1 MPAYPYVGDNMD
13 NLNSEFENFDDNWST
28 VTEPTNDA
36 TPVNADEVYSEDIVN
51 TKIDNSQPKRIKK
64 SSPVLFLQLLICVI
78 ILIGAFSIKTFAPE
92 YYAAVKGVYDT
103 EIKASLYFD
112 GDVSELDY
120 SYLFAATPDE
130 I

>member
-1 MPAYPYVGDNMD
+1 MD
-13 NLNSEFENFDDNWST
+13 NLKSEFENFDDNWST
-28 VTEPTNDA
+28 VTEPTNDVK
-36 TPVNADEVYSEDIVN
+36 PLNADDTLYSEDIVN
-51 TKIDNSQPKRIKK
+51 SKSDNSQPKRIKK
-64 SSPVLFLQLLICVI
+64 SSPVLFLQLLICII

-112 GDVSELDY
+112 GDVSKLDY